1 MSDSAGKIVWR
12 VRAKDDRPHAAAFD
26 ALVLP
31 AERPSSDAT
40 KPLRLTNVDV
50 PFEREL
56 PGLTLTVIV
65 RGNDADA
72 SLVSECT
79 LFGADGSRRALGV
92 SRSTLAVFMCTE
104 TGLLVTGLPS
114 PGSEQVPAT

>member
-1 MSDSAGKIVWR
+1 MSDSVGKSVWR
-12 VRAKDDRPHAAAFD
+12 VRAKDDQPHRAAFD
-26 ALVLP
+26 ALVLRADQP
-31 AERPSSDAT
+31 LSEPM

-56 PGLTLTVIV
+56 PSFTLTVIV

-79 LFGADGSRRALGV
+79 LFDADGSRRAHLIDGDSNSCANRHV
-92 SRSTLAVFMCTE
+92 VRTAFPRCVHR
-104 TGLLVTGLPS
+104 
-114 PGSEQVPAT
+114 AAARR